1 MESNAKEKFNQN
13 IKDMNIFKAT
23 FKVNLFPMVKC
34 VEERGKIFRRKTREA
49 NNK

>member
-1 MESNAKEKFNQN
+1 MK
-13 IKDMNIFKAT
+13 IFKTT

-34 VEERGKIFRRKTREA
+34 IEEKGKIFRRKTREA